1 MRKHFTSLFLFYVL
15 LDFGNPLLPGSFEFS
30 SESSE
35 SALHRIH
42 KREMRPVVMAVEPVR
57 MRPDLDRPSL
67 SRSRLLMCQIP
78 SPTGWATPPSF
89 RSRSAPPVDA
99 AGDDD

>member
-1 MRKHFTSLFLFYVL
+1 MRQYLTSLLVLYTL
-15 LDFGNPLLPGSFEFS
+15 LDFGNPLLPGAFEFS
-30 SESSE
+30 PDNSE

-42 KREMRPVVMAVEPVR
+42 QREMRPVAMAVERVR

-67 SRSRLLMCQIP
+67 SRSRLLTCQTLNH
-78 SPTGWATPPSF
+78 TGWATPPSF
-89 RSRSAPPVDA
+89 RSRSAPAVDA